1 MLSCGAANLVS
12 GERRER
18 FGNRRV
24 SLKGIAKGEG
34 ERRADADK
42 RRKMT
47 ADEGER
53 EKNVQAK
60 KKEEPMEEKG
70 RRNEEG
76 KEDIERFLET
86 SWERFRRDLRSSWG
100 PVAKESY
107 RWRR

>member
-12 GERRER
+12 GERREA
-18 FGNRRV
+18 FGNRGV

-47 ADEGER
+47 TGGGER

-60 KKEEPMEEKG
+60 KKEPREEKEQ
-70 RRNEEG
+70 RKEEG

-86 SWERFRRDLRSSWG
+86 SWGRFRRDLRSSW
-100 PVAKESY
+100 
-107 RWRR
+107 